1 MVFKSLSP
9 FVDYAI
15 NKEYIAKVLCI
26 NQEKPELACHGKC
39 HLKKELK
46 KEQESQ
52 KKNNQNNVEEMPFCL
67 FSASFLNLKT
77 AFFIEKQVNSHY
89 LSSFSI
95 FCVEFSTPP
104 PKFS

>member
-39 HLKKELK
+39 HLKKELTPYQRSFPSSYK
-46 KEQESQ
+46 GS
-52 KKNNQNNVEEMPFCL
+52 PFQIK
-67 FSASFLNLKT
+67 SW
-77 AFFIEKQVNSHY
+77 
-89 LSSFSI
+89 LS
-95 FCVEFSTPP
+95 
-104 PKFS
+104 